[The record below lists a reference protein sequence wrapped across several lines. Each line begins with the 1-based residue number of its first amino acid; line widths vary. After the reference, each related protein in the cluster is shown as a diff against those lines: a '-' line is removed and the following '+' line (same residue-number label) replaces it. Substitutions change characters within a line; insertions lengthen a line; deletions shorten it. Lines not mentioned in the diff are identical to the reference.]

1 MLTRR
6 KQIKSFGETIRK
18 AYILRAFLVF
28 RNKKKVRMRLS
39 SELAGTPVLI
49 LREGASRSRGR
60 EAQHGNIMAARIV
73 AEAVKSAL
81 GPKGMDKMLVD
92 SFGDVTI
99 TSDGRTILD
108 EMDIQH
114 PAAKMMV
121 EVAKTQDDE
130 VGDGTTTAV
139 ITAGELLGKAEDLI
153 EKNVHPT
160 VIIDGYRKA
169 ADKALE
175 TIEKIAISVDSND
188 KASLEKVAMTS
199 MASKLVAESKEYLAK
214 IASSAILQVAEKVED
229 GFKVDIDDVKVEKK
243 AGEAL
248 TDTKLINGV
257 VLDKEVVH
265 SGMPKRVEK
274 AKIAL
279 IDSPLEI
286 EKTEFDAKINIE
298 SPEQMDA
305 FLKQEENM
313 IKEMV
318 EKLAAKGANVILCQ
332 KGIDD
337 MAQHFLSRKNILAV
351 RRVKKSDM
359 EKLAKSTGGKLIT
372 NLDDTTKKDLGYAQL
387 VEERK
392 IGDDKMTF
400 IEGCKNPRAVT
411 ILIRGGTERIVD
423 EAERSLHDALC
434 VARDVVEEPKIVA
447 GGGAPEME
455 VAKVLK
461 AYAETLPGREQLA
474 VMCFAEALEAIP
486 TTLAENAGLDPID
499 IISELRARHE
509 KGEIWAGV
517 EVHTGKVKNMK
528 EEGVF
533 EPIAVKKQII
543 KSCTEAASMLL
554 KIDDIIASGK
564 MKAPPMP
571 PGGPPGGPGMMPP
584 GAGAY

>member
-1 MLTRR
+1 
-6 KQIKSFGETIRK
+6 
-18 AYILRAFLVF
+18 
-28 RNKKKVRMRLS
+28 MRLS

-60 EAQHGNIMAARIV
+60 EAQHANIMAARIV

-139 ITAGELLGKAEDLI
+139 IIAGELLGKAEDLI
-153 EKNVHPT
+153 EKSVHPT

-175 TIEKIAISVDSND
+175 TLEKIAISV
-188 KASLEKVAMTS
+188 KPRARKTFMEKVATTS

-214 IASSAILQVAEKVED
+214 IASSAILQVAEKVKD

-257 VLDKEVVH
+257 VLDKEAVH
-265 SGMPKRVEK
+265 PGMPKRVEE

-279 IDSPLEI
+279 IDAPLEI

-298 SPEQMDA
+298 SPEQMDL
-305 FLKQEENM
+305 FLKEEENM

-318 EKLAAKGANVILCQ
+318 EKLAAKGASVILCQ

-337 MAQHFLSRKNILAV
+337 LAQHFLSRKNILAV

-359 EKLAKSTGGKLIT
+359 EKLAKATGGKLIT
-372 NLDDTTKKDLGYAQL
+372 NLDDMTKKDLGYAQL

-434 VARDVVEEPKIVA
+434 VARDVIEEPKIVA

-461 AYAETLPGREQLA
+461 EYAETLPGREQLA

-517 EVHTGKVKNMK
+517 DVHAGKVGNM
-528 EEGVF
+528 EDMDVF
-533 EPIAVKKQII
+533 EPIVVKKQII

-571 PGGPPGGPGMMPP
+571 PKGPPGGPGMGP
-584 GAGAY
+584 

>member
-1 MLTRR
+1 
-6 KQIKSFGETIRK
+6 
-18 AYILRAFLVF
+18 
-28 RNKKKVRMRLS
+28 MRLS

-92 SFGDVTI
+92 SLGDVTI

-139 ITAGELLGKAEDLI
+139 IIAGELLGKAEDLV

-175 TIEKIAISVDSND
+175 TIEKIAIPVNSTD
-188 KASLEKVAMTS
+188 KKSIEKVAMTS
-199 MASKLVAESKEYLAK
+199 MASKLVAENRGYLAK
-214 IASSAILQVAEKVED
+214 IASSAVLQVAEKTEEK
-229 GFKVDIDDVKVEKK
+229 FRVDIDDVKVEKK

-274 AKIAL
+274 ARIAL
-279 IDSPLEI
+279 LDSPLEI

-318 EKLAAKGANVILCQ
+318 KKLIAKGANVVLCQ

-337 MAQHFLSRKNILAV
+337 LAQHFLSRKNILTV

-359 EKLAKSTGGKLIT
+359 EKLAKATGGKVIT
-372 NLDDTTKKDLGYAQL
+372 NLDDMIKKDLGYAKL

-434 VARDVVEEPKIVA
+434 VARDVVEEPKIMA

-455 VAKVLK
+455 VAKALRE
-461 AYAETLPGREQLA
+461 YAETLPGREQLA
-474 VMCFAEALEAIP
+474 VMRFAEALEAIP

-517 EVHTGKVKNMK
+517 EVRTGKVKNMK
-528 EEGVF
+528 NAGVF

-554 KIDDIIASGK
+554 KIDDIIAAGK
-564 MKAPPMP
+564 MRAPPMP
-571 PGGPPGGPGMMPP
+571 PGGPPGGLPGGPGMMP
-584 GAGAY
+584 